1 MHRQP
6 TTVVV
11 VRPLIDPVAKGDGV
25 IAPDD
30 LPEVARSCEPMMQAT
45 VDYHIQLPAGF
56 LAVHDPRD
64 IDTGLADQVTA
75 ELETCVSLRELR
87 PDLLCQQSVEVS
99 AIGARSSRSSLSK
112 YGIPKP
118 PPRFR

>member
-1 MHRQP
+1 
-6 TTVVV
+6 
-11 VRPLIDPVAKGDGV
+11 
-25 IAPDD
+25 
-30 LPEVARSCEPMMQAT
+30 MQAT

-87 PDLLCQQSVEVS
+87 PDLLCQQSVEVF
-99 AIGARSSRSSLSK
+99 GDRSKIEPLVIVEAGSRNPHRGS
-112 YGIPKP
+112 G
-118 PPRFR
+118 R